1 LREKSFFPL
10 TAGVPGVET
19 LDIQEKVLYNEQ
31 RTTAGPMCDTAKVI
45 FSTRAGRGKEA

>member
-10 TAGVPGVET
+10 TAGGQGVET
-19 LDIQEKVLYNEQ
+19 LDIQEIVLYNGE
-31 RTTAGPMCDTAKVI
+31 RTIAGPMRDTAKVI